1 MIANYGFEDGSGEY
15 YIRIDTAKCKSCNER
30 KCVDRCPGKIFVLD
44 VDDWDDEIVIVK
56 KDKCNLLNPS
66 VQNANRSETGLNCF
80 PAKNPVN
87 YRRSGIFGKKS
98 YGRVGIYHVYGYGV
112 QIP

>member
-56 KDKCNLLNPS
+56 KDKCNLLKSICAECKPLR
-66 VQNANRSETGLNCF
+66 NRSELLPCEESCQLQAIRHF
-80 PAKNPVN
+80 W
-87 YRRSGIFGKKS
+87 
-98 YGRVGIYHVYGYGV
+98 
-112 QIP
+112 